1 MKQCEKA
8 GSKKDYLAIRNFVE
22 QSNQYREDLVKLL
35 NLDFDNPSKELKE
48 FAEKSNLDLKSTV
61 VQENFHKVRKELID
75 QINTFY
81 EKNFLSMDNK
91 AVEERKK
98 EERMIKK
105 KKKMEAKAK
114 DISTSKETS
123 KPKVEELKQN
133 KDEDTVNNKHDQNNK
148 KTKLGIGNQ
157 LVFFS
162 TIIMVV
168 AIIIYVVNNIL
179 Y

>member
-1 MKQCEKA
+1 MKQCEKD

-48 FAEKSNLDLKSTV
+48 FAEKSNLDLKSPV

-75 QINTFY
+75 KINTFY

-91 AVEERKK
+91 AIEERKK

-114 DISTSKETS
+114 DISRSKETS
-123 KPKVEELKQN
+123 KQN

-162 TIIMVV
+162 IIIMAV
-168 AIIIYVVNNIL
+168 AIIIYVVNNII